1 MMEVNQKQYDF
12 VKAVREHFANPETVN
27 RKMMYELIAAGKMV
41 TPQFFLFKDKA
52 FRAERGEARV
62 PELSELTVVV
72 RSRGRKMAEATTKVK
87 ATTKKATAKVK
98 AAKAPKPVATPAV
111 AKTAKE
117 ATVEK
122 VKRILEAKSAAKAA
136 VGKANLKGKSKP
148 VNTVAVETPTVTTET
163 PAATPETVSA

>member
-72 RSRGRKMAEATTKVK
+72 RSRGRKMAETTK